1 MLTTQGVRTL
11 TKAPWWNLVKNEVAR
26 TITLRAKAG
35 DLELK
40 PHGSILGQMFVDTL
54 NGHPECRVYVH
65 YLITRKWPEI
75 LSDIGEELSQEVLD
89 VVRHEEGGRWFY
101 EFQRF
106 LATAW
111 KNSIDPA
118 PPVKKEPPGFRAV
131 IETEFFKE
139 FLHIWAGH
147 LKMGRPPHLLATMLV
162 NLMLANESFEAFYNW
177 MAASSY
183 EEVLTAIGPKIQEE
197 VKAYFRSSEAVAFFD
212 EVIGV
217 IARRIKDDY
226 EQRGLLAH

>member
-54 NGHPECRVYVH
+54 NGHPECRSYVH
-65 YLITRKWPEI
+65 YLITRKWPEVI
-75 LSDIGEELSQEVLD
+75 SDTEEELPQEILD
-89 VVRHEEGGRWFY
+89 VLRHEEGDRWFS

-111 KNSIDPA
+111 RNSIDP
-118 PPVKKEPPGFRAV
+118 PQPVKDEPPGFRTV
-131 IETEFFKE
+131 IEMGFFRD
-139 FLHIWAGH
+139 FLRIWAGH
-147 LKMGRPPHLLATMLV
+147 LKMGRASHLLA
-162 NLMLANESFEAFYNW
+162 NMLAGLMIKDTSFEVFYNW
-177 MAASSY
+177 MAASTY
-183 EEVLTAIGPKIQEE
+183 EEVFAAIEPKIQEDM
-197 VKAYFRSSEAVAFFD
+197 KAAFRSPEALAFFD
-212 EVIGV
+212 EVIRI
-217 IARRIKDDY
+217 IAKRIKDDY
-226 EQRGLLAH
+226 EQRGLVAR